1 MLHLH
6 QFLLIAHIVAGSI
19 ALLLFWAP
27 MLAKKGSP
35 LHRKSGR
42 YYAYLLYGVSLSGVL
57 MSAMVLVAPLYFKA
71 KYLTPGAD
79 PAVVA
84 ANVRLMASFL
94 GLLSLLSWVSIRQAM
109 LVLQL
114 PKNAGVLK
122 APLHLL
128 AVGLLLVAGFYV
140 FWLGV
145 TKQQTLLI
153 VFSVV
158 AVLNAIGALRF
169 IVKTAPGR
177 MDILRQ
183 HISNMLGSAIAI
195 YTAFSAFGGR
205 GLLELSAT
213 GQLIS
218 WLAPSVVGIA
228 FILWYNRMYKDKT
241 TSTNTAA
248 QHMV

>member
-1 MLHLH
+1 MLDVH
-6 QFLLIAHIVAGSI
+6 QFLLIAHIIAGSV
-19 ALLLFWAP
+19 ALFLFWAP

-42 YYAYLLYGVSLSGVL
+42 YYAYLLYGVSLSGML
-57 MSAMVLVAPLYFKA
+57 MSAMVLIAPLYFKA

-84 ANVRLMASFL
+84 SNVRLMASFL

-114 PKNAGVLK
+114 PKNAMVLK
-122 APLHLL
+122 TPLHLL
-128 AVGLLLVAGFYV
+128 AVVLLLVAGLYV
-140 FWLGV
+140 FWLGLA
-145 TKQQTLLI
+145 KQQTLLI

-158 AVLNAIGALRF
+158 AVLNAAGTLRF
-169 IVKTAPGR
+169 IFKTAPGR
-177 MDILRQ
+177 MEILRQ

-205 GLLELSAT
+205 GLLDLSAT

-218 WLAPSVVGIA
+218 WLAPSVVGVA
-228 FILWYNRMYKDKT
+228 FMMWYNRNYQDKT
-241 TSTNTAA
+241 TSDQSTKQQAA
-248 QHMV
+248 

>member
-1 MLHLH
+1 MLQLH
-6 QFLLIAHIVAGSI
+6 QFLLIAHIIAGSV

-71 KYLTPGAD
+71 QYLTPGAD

-114 PKNAGVLK
+114 PKNAVVLK

-128 AVGLLLVAGFYV
+128 AVTALLVAGGYV

-145 TKQQTLLI
+145 TKHQTLLM

-158 AVLNAIGALRF
+158 AVLNAVGTLRF

-177 MDILRQ
+177 MEILRQ

-218 WLAPSVVGIA
+218 WLAPSVIGIA
-228 FILWYNRMYKDKT
+228 FILWYNRTYKDKT
-241 TSTNTAA
+241 AAVNPAA
-248 QHMV
+248 QHLV

>member
-1 MLHLH
+1 MLYLH
-6 QFLLIAHIVAGSI
+6 QLLLVGHIIAGSI

-57 MSAMVLVAPLYFKA
+57 MSAMVLTAPLYFKA

-79 PAVVA
+79 PALVA
-84 ANVRLMASFL
+84 ANVRMMASFL

-128 AVGLLLVAGFYV
+128 AVVLLLVAGCYV
-140 FWLGV
+140 FWLGLA
-145 TKQQTLLI
+145 KQQTLLI

-158 AVLNAIGALRF
+158 AVMNAAGTLRF
-169 IVKTAPGR
+169 IVKAASGR
-177 MDILRQ
+177 MEVLRQ

-218 WLAPSVVGIA
+218 WLVPSVIGVA
-228 FILWYNRMYKDKT
+228 FMMWYNRMYQDKT
-241 TSTNTAA
+241 TPNKTAVQQA
-248 QHMV
+248 A